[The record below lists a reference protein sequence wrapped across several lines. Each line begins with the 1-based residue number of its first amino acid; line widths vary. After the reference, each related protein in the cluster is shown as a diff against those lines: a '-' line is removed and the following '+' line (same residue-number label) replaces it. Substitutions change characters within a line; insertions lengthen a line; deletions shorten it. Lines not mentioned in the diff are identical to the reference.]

1 MECIHPTRIE
11 VMRHLEPFIDARM
24 GSLLRPIDDLWQPT
38 DFLPDFAR
46 EEGIEALRDLQA
58 EAARLPDDVISVLV
72 GDTVTEEALPTYAQW
87 LAHLEGVSEAGAA
100 PKSPWTAWNRAWC
113 AEENRHGDVLSRYLV
128 LSGRVNMREVDV
140 VINNLI
146 YDGMD
151 IKTGRDPYRFFVYTS
166 FQELATNRSH
176 RNVGKLAQAAG
187 ATRLGKMSGVIS
199 GDEGWHA
206 RAYRLF
212 VEQFLLLDT
221 NEALIAMA
229 DLFRQQVKMPAMH
242 MRERGAA
249 RGDTFATFEALA
261 QRSGVYTATDYLE
274 ILEELIRHWKIA
286 DIKGLQPEAEQA
298 QQFICSLPDRYRRL
312 LKRLRVPSAGEMPP
326 TFRWLTARKT

>member
-1 MECIHPTRIE
+1 MTTPSRME
-11 VMRHLEPFIDARM
+11 VMKHLEPFIAERI
-24 GSLLRPIDDLWQPT
+24 GSLLRPIDELWQPS
-38 DFLPDFAR
+38 DFLPDFG
-46 EEGIEALRDLQA
+46 EESGHDAFIELQA
-58 EAARLPDDVISVLV
+58 EARRLPDDVISVLV
-72 GDTVTEEALPTYAQW
+72 GDMVTEEALPTYATW
-87 LAHLEGVSEAGAA
+87 LAHVEGVSEAGAA
-100 PKSPWTAWNRAWC
+100 PDSPWTAWNRAWC
-113 AEENRHGDVLSRYLV
+113 GEENRHGDVLSRYLM

-176 RNVGKLAQAAG
+176 RNVGELARAAG
-187 ATRLGKMSGVIS
+187 AERLGKMSGVIA

-212 VEQFLLLDT
+212 VEKFLELDPDEAVLAMCDLLRKQ
-221 NEALIAMA
+221 I
-229 DLFRQQVKMPAMH
+229 VMPAMN

-261 QRSGVYTATDYLE
+261 QRIGVYTARDYLE
-274 ILEELIRHWKIA
+274 ILEFLIDAWRLP
-286 DIKGLQPEAEQA
+286 DLKGLGPEAQA
-298 QQFICSLPDRYRRL
+298 AQEYICLLPDRYRKL
-312 LKRLRVPSAGEMPP
+312 LRRLRVPGADELPP
-326 TFRWLTARKT
+326 VFRWLR

>member
-1 MECIHPTRIE
+1 MQEPSRIE
-11 VMRHLEPFIDARM
+11 IMKHLEPFVDERI
-24 GSLLRPIDDLWQPT
+24 GTLLRPIDELWQPT
-38 DFLPDFAR
+38 DFLPDFAS
-46 EEGIEALRDLQA
+46 ESGHDAFLELQA
-58 EAARLPDDVISVLV
+58 EARRLPDDVISVLV
-72 GDTVTEEALPTYAQW
+72 GDTVTEEALPTYATW
-87 LAHLEGVSEAGAA
+87 LAHIEGVSEAGAA

-113 AEENRHGDVLSRYLV
+113 GEENRHGDALSRYLM

-151 IKTGRDPYRFFVYTS
+151 IQTGRDPYRFFVYTS

-187 ATRLGKMSGVIS
+187 ADRLFKMSGVIA

-212 VEQFLLLDT
+212 VEKFLELDT
-221 NEALIAMA
+221 NEALLAIA
-229 DLFRQQVKMPAMH
+229 DLLRKQIIMPAMN

-261 QRSGVYTATDYLE
+261 QRIGVYTAQDYLE
-274 ILEELIRHWKIA
+274 ILESLVDAWKLPEFC
-286 DIKGLQPEAEQA
+286 GLSASAQQA
-298 QQFICSLPDRYRRL
+298 QEFICGLPDRYRRL
-312 LKRLRVPSAGEMPP
+312 LKRLRVPTADEMPP
-326 TFRWLTARKT
+326 TFRWLVQPA